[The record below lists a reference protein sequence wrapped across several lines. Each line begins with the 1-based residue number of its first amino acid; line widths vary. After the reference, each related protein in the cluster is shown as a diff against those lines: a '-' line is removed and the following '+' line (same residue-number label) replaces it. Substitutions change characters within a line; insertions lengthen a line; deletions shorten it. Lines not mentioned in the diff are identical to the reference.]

1 MAHER
6 PATDN
11 EAMRPATALH
21 ASTGQAAGRV
31 RVCPSVRAAAAGS
44 APHLWLGARR
54 ARPLGPLVLDRHARA
69 PRNGVLNS
77 AHGRRHQPAGRPQQV
92 PGRAMRGRC
101 TCVCVWM
108 ACLLC
113 ILQTARSRQLTLPS
127 ISQCPRRGT
136 WHALS
141 GRDASSVQ
149 HRPHRSPQP
158 PHPGQSKRARAKKNS
173 LSRNP
178 HSSPPQYRPPSSTV
192 TPMMTPVGSAV
203 DHRCE

>member
-77 AHGRRHQPAGRPQQV
+77 AHGRRHKPAGRPQQV

-108 ACLLC
+108 ACRMYTPNGSLAPTGPPTDTSFDLSMPAAWHAGLLY
-113 ILQTARSRQLTLPS
+113 TARRIIRLPY
-127 ISQCPRRGT
+127 IRVLYPYIMDPLPYGYYIRLYT
-136 WHALS
+136 
-141 GRDASSVQ
+141 
-149 HRPHRSPQP
+149 
-158 PHPGQSKRARAKKNS
+158 
-173 LSRNP
+173 
-178 HSSPPQYRPPSSTV
+178 
-192 TPMMTPVGSAV
+192 AV
-203 DHRCE
+203 CLFGLLW